1 MGRSKNI
8 NAKDKMSRKEKQE
21 MRKENEKLQGQ
32 LKTIV
37 LPTLAVIAGLIIVYV
52 VLKTRSFP
60 NLAQEFSDE
69 PGYD

>member
-37 LPTLAVIAGLIIVYV
+37 LPTLGVIAGVIIVYV
-52 VLKTRSFP
+52 LLKTRSFP
-60 NLAQEFSDE
+60 NIAEEYNDE
-69 PGYD
+69 GSY